1 MANNKNNT
9 RKRSKKTYRKKYRKN
24 YRKNAT
30 KRMMMG
36 GSGTGTNMFSSLVSG
51 ITGSFNIF
59 GSRAKQKTEATIAAT
74 RADVAGKIA
83 DAKTQIDATK
93 TAAVDRA
100 KCIAACTTSTS
111 STSTSRI

>member
-36 GSGTGTNMFSSLVSG
+36 GSGTNMFSSLFSG

-59 GSRAKQKTEATIAAT
+59 GSRAKQETADKIAAT
-74 RADVAGKIA
+74 RADVAGKITK
-83 DAKTQIDATK
+83 AKTTLDATK
-93 TAAVDRA
+93 NAVADRA

-111 STSTSRI
+111 STSRI

>member
-36 GSGTGTNMFSSLVSG
+36 GSGTGTNMFSSLFSG
-51 ITGSFNIF
+51 ISGSFNIF
-59 GSRAKQKTEATIAAT
+59 GSRAKQEAAAKIDAT
-74 RADVAGKIA
+74 RAEVAGQLEG
-83 DAKTQIDATK
+83 AKTQIANTK
-93 TAAVDRA
+93 NAVADRA
-100 KCIAACTTSTS
+100 KCIAACASAK
-111 STSTSRI
+111 

>member
-36 GSGTGTNMFSSLVSG
+36 GTGTNMFSSLLSG
-51 ITGSFNIF
+51 ISGSFNIF
-59 GSRAKQKTEATIAAT
+59 GSRAKQETAATIAAT
-74 RADVAGKIA
+74 RADVAGKITEA
-83 DAKTQIDATK
+83 QTQIAATK

-100 KCIAACTTSTS
+100 KCIAACTTS

>member
-9 RKRSKKTYRKKYRKN
+9 RKRKRSKKTYRKKYRKN

-36 GSGTGTNMFSSLVSG
+36 GSGTGTSMFSSLFSG
-51 ITGSFNIF
+51 ISGSFNIF
-59 GSRAKQKTEATIAAT
+59 GSRAKQEAAAKIDAT

-83 DAKTQIDATK
+83 DAQTTLDNTK
-93 TAAVDRA
+93 NAAVDRA
-100 KCIAACTTSTS
+100 KCIAACASAK
-111 STSTSRI
+111 

>member
-36 GSGTGTNMFSSLVSG
+36 GSETNMFSSLFSG
-51 ITGSFNIF
+51 IKGSFNIF
-59 GSRAKQKTEATIAAT
+59 GSRAKQETEATIAAT
-74 RADVAGKIA
+74 KAEVAGQLEGA
-83 DAKTQIDATK
+83 RTQIVNTK
-93 TAAVDRA
+93 NAVADRA
-100 KCIAACTTSTS
+100 KCIAACASAK
-111 STSTSRI
+111 

>member
-36 GSGTGTNMFSSLVSG
+36 GSETNMFSSLFSG
-51 ITGSFNIF
+51 IRGSFNIF
-59 GSRAKQKTEATIAAT
+59 GTKAKQEAAAKIDAT
-74 RADVAGKIA
+74 RAEVAGQLEG
-83 DAKTQIDATK
+83 AKTQIDATK
-93 TAAVDRA
+93 TAVADRA
-100 KCIAACTTSTS
+100 KCIAACAK
-111 STSTSRI
+111 

>member
-36 GSGTGTNMFSSLVSG
+36 GSETGTSMFSSLFSG
-51 ITGSFNIF
+51 IRGSFNIF
-59 GSRAKQKTEATIAAT
+59 GSRAKQEAETKIAAT
-74 RADVAGKIA
+74 KAEVAGQFEG
-83 DAKTQIDATK
+83 AKTQIVDTK
-93 TAAVDRA
+93 NAVVDRG
-100 KCIAACTTSTS
+100 KCMAACASAK
-111 STSTSRI
+111 

>member
-36 GSGTGTNMFSSLVSG
+36 GSEPSMFSTLFSG
-51 ITGSFNIF
+51 IRGSFNIF
-59 GSRAKQKTEATIAAT
+59 GSRAKQQAEEKIAAT
-74 RADVAGKIA
+74 KAEAAGQLANAQTQIA
-83 DAKTQIDATK
+83 DTK
-93 TAAVDRA
+93 NAVVDRG
-100 KCIAACTTSTS
+100 KCMAACASAK
-111 STSTSRI
+111 